1 LPLPAIYSSSR
12 RYTAG
17 KIISLKNLSDAW
29 LFGLEGEGPFLDR
42 GEAVIRSS
50 LSYGIRFVSLS
61 IRKIFPLRPDARAES
76 ARD

>member
-1 LPLPAIYSSSR
+1 
-12 RYTAG
+12 
-17 KIISLKNLSDAW
+17 LSDAW